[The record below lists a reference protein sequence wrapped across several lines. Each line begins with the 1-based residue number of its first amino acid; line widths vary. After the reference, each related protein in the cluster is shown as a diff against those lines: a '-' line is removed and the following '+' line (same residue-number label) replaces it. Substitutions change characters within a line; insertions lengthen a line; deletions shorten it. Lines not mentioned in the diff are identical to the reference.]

1 MPVFDVYDDKEP
13 RRIVI
18 DEKRVTIGRTDD
30 NGVVIDDRQASRK
43 HCEVRLSEIG
53 YVVNDLKSRNGT
65 LLNQDPIDRPM
76 PLQDGDEIGI
86 GAASIRFWENRKK
99 IPNSAAKLPLIL
111 KSSPKKSA
119 VKTKRSRNSASN
131 SSGTRKSY

>member
-18 DEKRVTIGRTDD
+18 DEKRITIGRTED
-30 NGVVIDDRQASRK
+30 NGVVINDRQSSRK

-65 LLNQDPIDRPM
+65 LLNQQFRCQTAFDTEKLTENLRSEIQKVAHENPICNHR
-76 PLQDGDEIGI
+76 E
-86 GAASIRFWENRKK
+86 R
-99 IPNSAAKLPLIL
+99 
-111 KSSPKKSA
+111 
-119 VKTKRSRNSASN
+119 
-131 SSGTRKSY
+131 